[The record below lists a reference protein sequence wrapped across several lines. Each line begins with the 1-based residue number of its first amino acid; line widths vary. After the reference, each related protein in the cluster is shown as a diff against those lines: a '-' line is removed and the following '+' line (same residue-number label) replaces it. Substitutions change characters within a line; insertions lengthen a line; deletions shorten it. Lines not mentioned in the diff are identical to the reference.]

1 MKELKCPSASDD
13 EKVTITFYYGTQT
26 GTAERYA
33 NTLVEDAQKRYGL
46 KQIFA
51 RAVDCEDV
59 KPDVCEEVL
68 SSEKCAVFLQST
80 YGDGDPTDGSA
91 DFCRWLEETATDGRM
106 PDMLEDMHFCTFG
119 LGNRSYEHFN
129 AAAKQVDKAISGL
142 GGKKMMKITLGDDD
156 KSLEEDFEEFKE
168 ALWRQL
174 EKTFQLKAEGEEGD
188 FDVEKHSY
196 AIRKEEDAE
205 KVNELTKIRERKSFE
220 MSRGSEIPTQAK
232 PSRVSDKVAQ
242 RTARG

>member
-1 MKELKCPSASDD
+1 MMIERSATREQERGGGRKPKTTLKELKCPSVSDD
-13 EKVTITFYYGTQT
+13 EKVAITFYYGTQT

-129 AAAKQVDKAISGL
+129 AAAKQVDKALSGL
-142 GGKKMMKITLGDDD
+142 GGKK
-156 KSLEEDFEEFKE
+156 
-168 ALWRQL
+168 
-174 EKTFQLKAEGEEGD
+174 
-188 FDVEKHSY
+188 
-196 AIRKEEDAE
+196 
-205 KVNELTKIRERKSFE
+205 
-220 MSRGSEIPTQAK
+220 
-232 PSRVSDKVAQ
+232 
-242 RTARG
+242 